1 MLSISAR
8 GSVSGAEKYFEDH
21 LKTKPGKDY
30 YTEGGERPGYWIG
43 SAKSTL
49 GLEGRVDDETFK
61 KLLRGFSPAGRP
73 LVQKAGDEHRAG
85 WDLTFSADK
94 SFSILLN
101 KARAEGNQELV
112 KSLEKAW
119 DDSIQ
124 AALKLTEEIATVSR
138 RGKTGTENARYEK
151 STLVAAAFDHEA
163 SRAQD
168 AQRHTHVFVFNCA
181 LGADC
186 RWGTLESKEFYK
198 YKMAIGAAQRSEFAK
213 NLEKIGI
220 GVERVK
226 NLIRVVGIPDA
237 LREDQ
242 SKRRKTIREEAEARG
257 IKSAAGMEKV
267 TLKTRPSKESL
278 PLSEIV
284 NRVDEDCKKHGYSV
298 KDTID
303 ASKNMEKIVETS
315 DEEIISKC
323 MENRSVFH
331 EHDLWRVV
339 STESQVVE
347 DIDGIKKRVDEIKKH
362 TDLVSLSETV
372 WTTREMLELER
383 KTLEKAR
390 SRMTETSHHLSDATV
405 NAVLKNHQGLS
416 SEQIDAFKHLTKE
429 SGGVA
434 SLEGWAG
441 VGKSFVMRPVK
452 EAFEAEGYEVIG
464 AALAG
469 KAAQGLEK
477 DTGIRSQTL
486 HSLIAQLET
495 GSRQLTEKSVLV
507 LDEAGMV
514 GSRQIAKVL
523 NFAEEAGAKVILTGD
538 WRQLQAISEGVI
550 FKDIS
555 ALGHSEIKTILRQ
568 KDSWAREAL
577 MAMAKGQDEGI
588 KAYKDRGFL
597 HASESHFDAKI
608 AAVDAFLTSAAPI
621 EQKALFAREREDVK
635 DLNELVREKLKEKGY
650 LSDSVEIETDRGLRE
665 FGTGDRILFTRN
677 DYRSLDV
684 RNGDIGTIV
693 GLKKEG
699 DDLLLSI
706 KTDSGRFI
714 EFTTS
719 EYAKID
725 HAYALTIHKGQGA
738 TFDETH
744 GLMDEQWDRELSYV
758 FFSRAR
764 NEAHGY
770 LDKSL
775 FEEIDRKVVTSHEK
789 LTTLRFVDVAS
800 DGDKNR
806 RTQKMEV

>member
-43 SAKSTL
+43 SAKSAL

-61 KLLRGFSPAGRP
+61 KLLRGFAPDGRP

-101 KARAEGNQELV
+101 KARAEGNTILV
-112 KSLEKAW
+112 KELEKAW

-124 AALKLTEEIATVSR
+124 AALTLTEEIATVRR
-138 RGKTGTENARYEK
+138 RGKTGTESARIER
-151 STLVAAAFDHEA
+151 STLVAAAFVHEA

-181 LGADC
+181 LGADGK
-186 RWGTLESKEFYK
+186 WGTIESKDFYRF
-198 YKMAIGAAQRSEFAK
+198 KMALGAAQRSQFAK
-213 NLEKIGI
+213 NIEKIGI
-220 GVERVK
+220 AVERVG
-226 NLIRVVGIPDA
+226 NTIRIVGIPDA

-257 IKSAAGMEKV
+257 IKSSAGMEKV
-267 TLKTRPSKESL
+267 TLKTRPSKESV

-284 NRVDEDCKKHGYSV
+284 KRVDEDCKKHCYNV
-298 KDTID
+298 QDTLD
-303 ASKNMEKIVETS
+303 ASQNAERIEKTS
-315 DEEIISKC
+315 DDEIISKC
-323 MENRSVFH
+323 MENRSIFY
-331 EHDLWRVV
+331 EHDLWRVLA
-339 STESQVVE
+339 TESQVVE

-362 TDLVSLSETV
+362 QDLVSLSETV
-372 WTTREMLELER
+372 WTTREMLDLER
-383 KTLEKAR
+383 RTLEKAKA
-390 SRMTETSHHLSDATV
+390 RMDETKHHLSDSTV

-441 VGKSFVMRPVK
+441 VGKSFAMRPVK

-486 HSLIAQLET
+486 HSLISQLET
-495 GSRQLTEKSVLV
+495 GSRQLSEKSVLV

-523 NFAEEAGAKVILTGD
+523 DFADEAGAKVILTGD
-538 WRQLQAISEGVI
+538 WRQLQAVSEGVI

-555 ALGHSEIKTILRQ
+555 GLGHAEIRTIMRQ
-568 KDSWAREAL
+568 KDAWAREAL
-577 MAMAKGQDEGI
+577 MAMAQGQDEGI

-650 LSDSVEIETDRGLRE
+650 LSDSVEVETDRGLRE

-706 KTDSGRFI
+706 KTDSGRFL
-714 EFTTS
+714 EFSTS
-719 EYAKID
+719 EYDKID

-738 TFDETH
+738 TFDEVH
-744 GLMDEQWDRELSYV
+744 GLMDEQWDQEISYV

-789 LTTLRFVDVAS
+789 LTTLRFESVAS

>member
-30 YTEGGERPGYWIG
+30 YAEGGERPGYWLG
-43 SAKSTL
+43 SAKEAL
-49 GLEGRVDDETFK
+49 GLAGTVNDETFK
-61 KLLRGFSPAGRP
+61 KLLRGFAPDGRP
-73 LVQKAGDEHRAG
+73 LVQKAGDGHRAG

-101 KARAEGNQELV
+101 KARAEGNTILV
-112 KSLEKAW
+112 KLEKAW

-124 AALKLTEEIATVSR
+124 AALTLTEEIATVSR
-138 RGKTGTENARYEK
+138 RGKTGTESARIER
-151 STLVAAAFDHEA
+151 STLVAAAFVHEA

-181 LGADC
+181 LGADGK
-186 RWGTLESKEFYK
+186 WGTIESKDFYRF
-198 YKMAIGAAQRSEFAK
+198 KMALGAAQRAELAK
-213 NLEKIGI
+213 NLEKIMVA
-220 GVERVK
+220 VERVG
-226 NLIRVVGIPDA
+226 NTIRIVGVPDA

-242 SKRRKTIREEAEARG
+242 SKRRKTIKEEAEARG

-284 NRVDEDCKKHGYSV
+284 KRVDEDCMKHGYSV

-303 ASKNMEKIVETS
+303 ASQKVEKINETS
-315 DEEIISKC
+315 DEDVISKC

-339 STESQVVE
+339 ATESQVVT
-347 DIDGIKKRVDEIKKH
+347 DISGIKARVENLKKH
-362 TDLVSLSETV
+362 QDLIALSETV
-372 WTTREMLELER
+372 WTTREMLDLER
-383 KTLEKAR
+383 QTLEKAK
-390 SRMTETSHHLSDATV
+390 SRMSETKHHLSDETV
-405 NAVLKNHQGLS
+405 RSVLDQHQGLS
-416 SEQIDAFKHLTKE
+416 TEQKAAFRHLTQE

-441 VGKSFVMRPVK
+441 VGKSFAMRPVK

-486 HSLIAQLET
+486 HSLISQLET

-523 NFAEEAGAKVILTGD
+523 DFADEAGAKVILTGD

-568 KDSWAREAL
+568 KETWAREAL
-577 MAMAKGQDEGI
+577 MAMAKGQGEGI

-597 HASESHFDAKI
+597 HSSESHFDAKI

-635 DLNELVREKLKEKGY
+635 DLNEIVREKLKEKGL
-650 LSDSVEIETDRGLRE
+650 LSDSIEIETDRGLRE

-677 DYRSLDV
+677 NYKALDV
-684 RNGDIGTIV
+684 RNGDIGTVTGI
-693 GLKKEG
+693 KKTDG
-699 DDLLLSI
+699 DILLSVDL
-706 KTDSGRFI
+706 DSGRSLT
-714 EFTTS
+714 FTTS

-738 TFDETH
+738 TFDEVH
-744 GLMDEQWDRELSYV
+744 GLMDEQWDQEISYV

-764 NEAHGY
+764 EQAHAY

-775 FEEIDRKVVTSHEK
+775 FEEIDRKVTVSHEK
-789 LTTLRFVDVAS
+789 LTTLRFESVAT

>member
-43 SAKSTL
+43 SAKSAL
-49 GLEGRVDDETFK
+49 GLDGQVDDATFK
-61 KLLRGFSPAGRP
+61 KLLRGFAPDGRP

-112 KSLEKAW
+112 RELEKAW
-119 DDSIQ
+119 DDSIHT
-124 AALKLTEEIATVSR
+124 ALKLTEEIATVSR
-138 RGKTGTENARYEK
+138 RGKTGTESARIER
-151 STLVAAAFDHEA
+151 STLVAAAFVHEA

-168 AQRHTHVFVFNCA
+168 AQRHTHVFVFNAA
-181 LGADC
+181 LGADG

-198 YKMAIGAAQRSEFAK
+198 YKMALGAAQRAELAK
-213 NLEKIGI
+213 NLERISI

-242 SKRRKTIREEAEARG
+242 SKRRKTIKEEAEARG

-284 NRVDEDCKKHGYSV
+284 KRVDEDCMKHGYSV

-303 ASKNMEKIVETS
+303 ASQKVEKLNKTS
-315 DEEIISKC
+315 DEDIISKC
-323 MENRSVFH
+323 MENRSIFY
-331 EHDLWRVV
+331 EHDLWRVLT
-339 STESQVVE
+339 TESQGVT
-347 DIDGIKKRVDEIKKH
+347 DIDGIKKRVDDIKKH
-362 TDLVSLSETV
+362 TDLFSLSETV

-390 SRMTETSHHLSDATV
+390 SRITETSHHLSDATV
-405 NAVLKNHQGLS
+405 NAVIEKHQGLS
-416 SEQIDAFKHLTKE
+416 TEQMAAFRHLTQE

-441 VGKSFVMRPVK
+441 VGKSYAMRPVK

-486 HSLIAQLET
+486 HSLISQLET
-495 GSRQLTEKSVLV
+495 GSRQLSDKSVLV

-523 NFAEEAGAKVILTGD
+523 DFAEKAGSKVILTGD

-555 ALGHSEIKTILRQ
+555 GLGHAEIRTIMRQ
-568 KDSWAREAL
+568 KDAWAREAL
-577 MAMAKGQDEGI
+577 MAMAQGKDEGI

-597 HASESHFDAKI
+597 HSSESHFDAKI

-635 DLNELVREKLKEKGY
+635 DLNEIVREKLKEKGL
-650 LSDSVEIETDRGLRE
+650 LSDSIEIETDRGLRE

-677 DYRSLDV
+677 NYKALDV
-684 RNGDIGTIV
+684 RNGDIGTVTGI
-693 GLKKEG
+693 KKTDG
-699 DDLLLSI
+699 DILLSVDL
-706 KTDSGRFI
+706 DSGRSLT
-714 EFTTS
+714 FTTS

-725 HAYALTIHKGQGA
+725 HAYALTIYKGQGA
-738 TFDETH
+738 TFDEVH
-744 GLMDEQWDRELSYV
+744 GLMDESWDRELSYV

-770 LDKSL
+770 LDRAL
-775 FEEIDRKVVTSHEK
+775 FKEIDRKVVTSHEK